1 MKDDAEP
8 RIGASVAKAIAVKRS
23 EENTRRNLATP
34 DRRNYAAGLLVRQAG
49 GVHEMLGIEKVDHI
63 GIRVSDK
70 SVSIA
75 FYERLGFQ
83 TLSDVGFERGHP
95 IIMRHPSG
103 VVINLL
109 GPANTP
115 NDKNIL
121 MDVDEKYP
129 GITHV
134 SLRVGS
140 IDAAREFLEKE
151 GIPLSGQFSFRDLQA
166 VFIRDPDRNVIEL
179 DAYAADEPETRG
191 GVGSTGYEAHP

>member
-1 MKDDAEP
+1 MNDDEEP
-8 RIGASVAKAIAVKRS
+8 KIRASVAQAIAVKRP
-23 EENTRRNLATP
+23 EESTRLNLAIAGA
-34 DRRNYAAGLLVRQAG
+34 RNYRAGLLVRQVG
-49 GVHEMLGIEKVDHI
+49 GVSEMLGIEKVDHI

-95 IIMRHPSG
+95 IIMQHPSG

-121 MDVDEKYP
+121 MDVDERYP

-134 SLRVGS
+134 SFKVAS
-140 IDAAREFLEKE
+140 IDAARQFLEE
-151 GIPLSGQFSFRDLQA
+151 QGIPLSGQFSFKDLQA

>member
-1 MKDDAEP
+1 
-8 RIGASVAKAIAVKRS
+8 
-23 EENTRRNLATP
+23 
-34 DRRNYAAGLLVRQAG
+34 
-49 GVHEMLGIEKVDHI
+49 MLGIEKVDHI

-140 IDAAREFLEKE
+140 IDAAREFLEKQ

-166 VFIRDPDRNVIEL
+166 VFIRDPDRNIIEL